1 MECQGGSGDGLNSP
15 AVSYCKST
23 MPSDHP
29 AAAEELTEL
38 TQNLFTAADFI
49 RWGATALATAG
60 VHCGHGFDN
69 ALDEAYYLVRDAL
82 ALPHNCPPAY
92 LHGRL
97 MDGERRTLAERLLL
111 RRDTRLPAAYITN
124 EAWFAGM
131 PFYVDQRVIIPRSP
145 IAEVIEQGCA
155 PWVLEPPRRIL
166 DLCCG
171 SGCIGIAA
179 ASVFEDAEV
188 VLADLSD
195 DALAV
200 AQLNIEQ
207 HGLGDR
213 VSAVKSD
220 LFSGLADQ
228 QFDLIL
234 TNPPYVPI
242 DDVDA
247 LPAEF
252 AHEPRMALESGTDGL
267 DHPRQIIEQA
277 RALLSDDGVLIGE
290 VGAWWQALDA
300 AFPAVPL
307 VWLDLQRGGEGV
319 FAVRAQ
325 DLPK

>member
-1 MECQGGSGDGLNSP
+1 
-15 AVSYCKST
+15 
-23 MPSDHP
+23 MPTDH
-29 AAAEELTEL
+29 ATADEELAAVAGEL
-38 TQNLFTAADFI
+38 QTAADFI
-49 RWGATALATAG
+49 RWGGTTLAQAD

-69 ALDEAYYLVRDAL
+69 TLDEAYYLVRDAL
-82 ALPHNCPPAY
+82 ALPHDCPAVY
-92 LHGRL
+92 LQGRL
-97 MDGERRTLAERLLL
+97 LDAERRALAERLLL

-124 EAWFAGM
+124 EAWFAGL

-155 PWVLEPPRRIL
+155 PWVTTPPRRIL

-179 ASVFEDAEV
+179 AAVFEDAEV
-188 VLADLSD
+188 VLVDLSD

-200 AQLNIEQ
+200 AQINIEQ
-207 HGLGDR
+207 HGLEDR
-213 VSAVKSD
+213 VSAVRSD
-220 LFSGLADQ
+220 LFSGLAGQ

-234 TNPPYVPI
+234 TNPPYVPV

-252 AHEPRMALESGTDGL
+252 EHEPRMALESGADGL
-267 DHPRQIIEQA
+267 EHPRQIIEQA
-277 RALLSDDGVLIGE
+277 RGMLSDDGVLIGE

-300 AFPAVPL
+300 AFPPVPL

-325 DLPK
+325 DLPG

>member
-1 MECQGGSGDGLNSP
+1 
-15 AVSYCKST
+15 
-23 MPSDHP
+23 MPTDHP
-29 AAAEELTEL
+29 AAADELNKLTE
-38 TQNLFTAADFI
+38 NLRTPADFI
-49 RWGATALATAG
+49 RWGSTTLAAAD

-69 ALDEAYYLVRDAL
+69 TLDEAYYLVRDAL
-82 ALPHNCPPAY
+82 ALPHDCPPVY
-92 LHGRL
+92 LQAQL
-97 MDGERRTLAERLLL
+97 LADERAAVAERLLL
-111 RRDTRLPAAYITN
+111 RRDTRLPSAYITN
-124 EAWFAGM
+124 QAWFAGL

-155 PWVLEPPRRIL
+155 PWVTSSPRRIL

-179 ASVFEDAEV
+179 AAAFEHAEV

-200 AQLNIEQ
+200 AQINIEQ
-207 HGLGDR
+207 HGLDGR
-213 VSAVKSD
+213 VSAAQSD
-220 LFSGLADQ
+220 LFKGLDGQ

-234 TNPPYVPI
+234 TNPPYVPME
-242 DDVDA
+242 DVEA

-267 DHPRQIIEQA
+267 EHPRQIIEQA
-277 RALLSDDGVLIGE
+277 RAMLSPDGVLIGE
-290 VGAWWQALDA
+290 VGAWWGALDA
-300 AFPAVPL
+300 AFPTVPL
-307 VWLDLQRGGEGV
+307 VWLELQRGGEGV